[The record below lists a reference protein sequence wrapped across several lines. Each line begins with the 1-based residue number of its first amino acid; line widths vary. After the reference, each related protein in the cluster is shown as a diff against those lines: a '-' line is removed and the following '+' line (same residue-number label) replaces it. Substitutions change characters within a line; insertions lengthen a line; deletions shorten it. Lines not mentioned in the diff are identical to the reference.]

1 MSILKIKVML
11 FIAVSVLFS
20 SAQVNIIEKNKN
32 FMIVEYL
39 INDYSIE
46 SLLVNDEVYHQINLK
61 DEPRFLDHK
70 KPELPHINRSFIIPD
85 FSSLS
90 VSVISSE
97 YVEHKNI
104 NVIPSKGNVTRNF
117 NIKDIPYE
125 KGDIYSQ
132 NIDFPGNLH
141 QTNTPYILRDFRG
154 QVVQL
159 NPFQYNPSSMILKVY
174 NKVKLKLAF
183 DGANAVNQLAK
194 NRLQDKKLT
203 KDYYYLYEDR
213 FLNFPLEE
221 YRYTPISE
229 EGEMLVICYDD
240 FCDEMSDFVDWKNQ
254 KGIKTTLVPKSQ
266 AGNSANSIKNY
277 VENFYNNNNLVY
289 LLFVGDKDQIP
300 TFTVG
305 SGWSD
310 GECDICYGYLSGND
324 SYPEIFV
331 GRFSAQNSSHVNT
344 AVERT
349 ITYEKYPQANANWY
363 RKGLMIA
370 SNEGQGSGHD
380 GGEGDWQHAQ
390 NMRDDLM
397 GYYYTSV
404 EEMYEG
410 SQGGQDANGNPSD
423 SMVRNSINSG
433 MGIIHYTGHGDTDV
447 WVTSNFNTGDVN
459 QLTNINELPFICTV
473 GCKSGDFGDGTCLGE
488 EFIRSTSNNGSPT
501 GAIATFMSTV
511 YQAWA
516 PPMEAQDE
524 MVDILVESYSNN
536 RKYSFGGISWN
547 GCLEMND
554 NYGSSGDD
562 ETDHWTLFGDPSVEV
577 RTNTPSSLNVNHNDS
592 IDLSEPAFEI
602 VVNGNND
609 HVVGALS
616 YNGNYL
622 GSCYFNSSNSCVI
635 VPTDNLDSYTEV
647 TLTVTGYNKTPYIT
661 QISIGSACA
670 GYSSGDVNA
679 DSLVNV
685 ADVVI
690 SVGIVLGTVSS
701 DECQME
707 YGDLNQDGVINVS
720 DIVLLVSMILG

>member
-1 MSILKIKVML
+1 MKSINFRLI
-11 FIAVSVLFS
+11 FILCCSFLFS
-20 SAQVNIIEKNKN
+20 SVTVNVIENNDEYVVVEYSINNFSSDLVSFENEVFNEISLKDEPNLIEKNKP
-32 FMIVEYL
+32 
-39 INDYSIE
+39 
-46 SLLVNDEVYHQINLK
+46 Q
-61 DEPRFLDHK
+61 
-70 KPELPHINRSFIIPD
+70 LPHINRSFIIPD
-85 FSSLS
+85 FSSIS
-90 VSVISSE
+90 VSVLSSE
-97 YVEHKNI
+97 YTDYKNMNI
-104 NVIPSKGNVTRNF
+104 IPSKGNPTRNID
-117 NIKDIPYE
+117 IKTIPYV
-125 KGDIYSQ
+125 KGDVY
-132 NIDFPGNLH
+132 NKNANFPGDLYTIND
-141 QTNTPYILRDFRG
+141 PYILRDFRG

-159 NPFQYNPSSMILKVY
+159 NPFQYNPVNGVMRVYDKVILK
-174 NKVKLKLAF
+174 LTF
-183 DGANAVNQLAK
+183 DGINTKNQFYRTLSH
-194 NRLQDKKLT
+194 DKKLT
-203 KDYYYLYEDR
+203 KDYSYMYMER
-213 FLNFPLEE
+213 FINFPYD

-240 FCDEMSDFVDWKNQ
+240 FCDEMSDFVNWKNQ

-266 AGNSANSIKNY
+266 AGNSANAIKNY
-277 VENFYNNNNLVY
+277 IDNFYDNNNLVY
-289 LLFVGDKDQIP
+289 VLFVGDKDQIP

-349 ITYEKYPQANANWY
+349 INYEKYPQSNANWY
-363 RKGLMIA
+363 KRGLMIA

-390 NMRDDLM
+390 NMRDDLID
-397 GYYYTSV
+397 YYYTSV

-423 SMVRNSINSG
+423 SMVRNSINNG

-459 QLTNINELPFICTV
+459 QLTNENELPFVCTV

-488 EFIRSTSNNGSPT
+488 EFLRATNNGTPT
-501 GAIATFMSTV
+501 GAVATFMSTV

-547 GCLEMND
+547 GCLKMND
-554 NYGSSGDD
+554 EYGSSGDD
-562 ETDHWTLFGDPSVEV
+562 ETDHWTLFGDPSVEL
-577 RTNTPSSLNVNHNDS
+577 RTNTPSSLNVSHSDS
-592 IDLSEPAFEI
+592 MDLSEPNLEI
-602 VVNGNND
+602 TVSGNND

-616 YNGNYL
+616 YNGEYL
-622 GSCYFNSSNSCVI
+622 GSCYLNSSNSCVI
-635 VPTDNLDSYTEV
+635 VSESNLDSYSEV
-647 TLTVTGYNKTPYIT
+647 TLTVTGYNKTPYIA

-670 GYSSGDVNA
+670 GYSMGDVNG
-679 DSLVNV
+679 DSNINV
-685 ADVVI
+685 SDVVV
-690 SVGIVLGTVSS
+690 SVGFVLGTSNA

-707 YGDLNQDGVINVS
+707 YGDLNQDGTINVS
-720 DIVLLVSMILG
+720 DIVLLVGMILG